1 MTDDQQQPNEFP
13 APKPLPGSVYI
24 RPGIDDRP
32 DYDKVLSPE
41 DKSAVARL
49 AVHQPRRKVEASVT
63 QAETQVAQMTSEG
76 SPAAAAASVD
86 TAVPDMGSAYVDM
99 RDPVVSADGQRP
111 NPGQVTRL
119 SWGFAVGATMSI
131 VPWAALNLLALP
143 AVIAKVS
150 WQRVSSAVASRAAFS
165 GGGQELSESLVSR
178 IGTVG
183 DGGVASAWAIDLA
196 VVVVVGV
203 VVSLIAE
210 AVVSALS
217 DRTRVAAG
225 RRTPWIIA
233 GGVVSAVMTLA
244 LGLCSNV
251 VGIALL
257 WGLVQV
263 GYVML
268 TVPMAAAFS
277 ERVPDK
283 FRPRIVRAR
292 GIGQMVGQALG
303 VWIGVA
309 CVVFGGL
316 YTPFAAAAAVFLLA
330 GIVPGAGVA
339 EGTVERGAAAYGD
352 ECAHADGAVPRAA
365 ARRRILEGVRF
376 ALLGVGWCRTDDHV
390 PVVHRIGA
398 DLPGLVHARQLLS
411 DRGTGVLVD
420 RLDGLGDAR
429 RFRGGR
435 VHRRSGG

>member
-49 AVHQPRRKVEASVT
+49 AMHQPRRKVEASVT

-99 RDPVVSADGQRP
+99 RDPVISADGQRP

-119 SWGFAVGATMSI
+119 SWGFAVGATMAI

-150 WQRVSSAVASRAAFS
+150 WQRVSGAVASRAAFS
-165 GGGQELSESLVSR
+165 GGGQKLSESLVSR
-178 IGTVG
+178 IGAVG

-292 GIGQMVGQALG
+292 GIGAGRVDRRRLRRVRWAVYAVRHGRRG
-303 VWIGVA
+303 V
-309 CVVFGGL
+309 
-316 YTPFAAAAAVFLLA
+316 PA
-330 GIVPGAGVA
+330 GRHRAGAGVA

-429 RFRGGR
+429 RLRGGR

>member
-217 DRTRVAAG
+217 D
-225 RRTPWIIA
+225 
-233 GGVVSAVMTLA
+233 
-244 LGLCSNV
+244 
-251 VGIALL
+251 
-257 WGLVQV
+257 
-263 GYVML
+263 
-268 TVPMAAAFS
+268 
-277 ERVPDK
+277 
-283 FRPRIVRAR
+283 
-292 GIGQMVGQALG
+292 
-303 VWIGVA
+303 
-309 CVVFGGL
+309 
-316 YTPFAAAAAVFLLA
+316 
-330 GIVPGAGVA
+330 
-339 EGTVERGAAAYGD
+339 
-352 ECAHADGAVPRAA
+352 
-365 ARRRILEGVRF
+365 
-376 ALLGVGWCRTDDHV
+376 
-390 PVVHRIGA
+390 
-398 DLPGLVHARQLLS
+398 LS
-411 DRGTGVLVD
+411 LI
-420 RLDGLGDAR
+420 
-429 RFRGGR
+429 
-435 VHRRSGG
+435 HI

>member
-76 SPAAAAASVD
+76 SPAAAA
-86 TAVPDMGSAYVDM
+86 AYVDM

-178 IGTVG
+178 IG
-183 DGGVASAWAIDLA
+183 
-196 VVVVVGV
+196 
-203 VVSLIAE
+203 
-210 AVVSALS
+210 
-217 DRTRVAAG
+217 AAG
-225 RRTPWIIA
+225 WRRHGPLIWPW
-233 GGVVSAVMTLA
+233 
-244 LGLCSNV
+244 
-251 VGIALL
+251 
-257 WGLVQV
+257 
-263 GYVML
+263 
-268 TVPMAAAFS
+268 
-277 ERVPDK
+277 
-283 FRPRIVRAR
+283 
-292 GIGQMVGQALG
+292 
-303 VWIGVA
+303 
-309 CVVFGGL
+309 
-316 YTPFAAAAAVFLLA
+316 
-330 GIVPGAGVA
+330 
-339 EGTVERGAAAYGD
+339 
-352 ECAHADGAVPRAA
+352 
-365 ARRRILEGVRF
+365 
-376 ALLGVGWCRTDDHV
+376 
-390 PVVHRIGA
+390 
-398 DLPGLVHARQLLS
+398 LLS
-411 DRGTGVLVD
+411 WASSCR
-420 RLDGLGDAR
+420 
-429 RFRGGR
+429 
-435 VHRRSGG
+435 